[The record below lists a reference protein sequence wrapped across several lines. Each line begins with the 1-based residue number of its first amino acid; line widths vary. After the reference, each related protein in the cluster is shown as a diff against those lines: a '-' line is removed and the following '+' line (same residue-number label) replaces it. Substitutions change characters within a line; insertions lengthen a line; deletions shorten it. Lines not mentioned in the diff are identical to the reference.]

1 MAVKA
6 VPEGYHTATPYL
18 IVDDAARALEFYRKA
33 FGAKE
38 RMRMAAPGG
47 KIGHA
52 EITIG
57 DSAIMLADEHPEMG
71 YRSPRAIGGSPV
83 TIHLYVENV
92 DEVFP
97 RALAAGGTVLQP
109 VKDQFYG
116 DRSGTLRDPFGHVWN
131 VATHKEDLS
140 PEEMHRRAQAMM
152 KQHAGA

>member
-6 VPEGYHTATPYL
+6 VPAGYHTATPYL
-18 IVDDAARALEFYRKA
+18 IVDGAAKALEFYRKA
-33 FGAKE
+33 FGATE
-38 RMRMAAPGG
+38 RMRFAAPGG

-57 DSAIMLADEHPEMG
+57 NSAIMLADEHPEMG
-71 YRSPRAIGGSPV
+71 YRGPQAIGGTPV
-83 TIHLYVENV
+83 SIHLYVENV

-97 RALAAGGTVLQP
+97 RALAAGATALRP
-109 VKDQFYG
+109 VADQFYG

-140 PEEMHRRAQAMM
+140 PEELSRRAQAAM

>member
-38 RMRMAAPGG
+38 RMRFAAPGG

-57 DSAIMLADEHPEMG
+57 NSAIMLADEHPEMG
-71 YRSPRAIGGSPV
+71 YRGPQAIGGTPV
-83 TIHLYVENV
+83 SIHLYVENV

-97 RALAAGGTVLQP
+97 RAVAAGATALRP
-109 VKDQFYG
+109 VADQFYG
-116 DRSGTLRDPFGHVWN
+116 DRSGTLRDPFGHVWH

-140 PEEMHRRAQAMM
+140 PEEMHRRAQAAM
-152 KQHAGA
+152 KQAAGA